1 MIIQKI
7 IQVLSVPALVV
18 SFSMGTSSAAE
29 KPSKRADKN
38 PPIEVVRINP
48 SSGDIQRVKQ
58 KGPQG
63 QEIHVHVVKLYVN
76 MPEPGATAYRLYI
89 GDNLIEE
96 YGSFDEGI
104 FFKSYDRANLN
115 SWRGLPIRF
124 VTEDEVIELGM
135 AFPVQLKAESGTKF
149 PDLKEALKGK

>member
-7 IQVLSVPALVV
+7 IQVLSMPALVV
-18 SFSMGTSSAAE
+18 SFSIGTSSAAE
-29 KPSKRADKN
+29 KPSARADKN
-38 PPIEVVRINP
+38 PPIEVIRISP
-48 SSGDIQRVKQ
+48 STGDIQRVKQ
-58 KGPQG
+58 KG

-89 GDNLIEE
+89 GDNLIDE

-104 FFKSYDRANLN
+104 FFKSYDRANLS

-135 AFPVQLKAESGTKF
+135 AFPVQLKAESGTKL
-149 PDLKEALKGK
+149 PDLKEALKRK